1 MFFFNINLIFR
12 ISINK
17 IKDKVSF
24 GTNLTKHFVSK
35 EHIKSDNFKKV
46 FIYLIFLVEQKNN
59 IKEIA
64 NIK

>member
-1 MFFFNINLIFR
+1 MFFFNINLIFKS
-12 ISINK
+12 SINK

-24 GTNLTKHFVSK
+24 ETNLTKCFVSK
-35 EHIKSDNFKKV
+35 EHIKSDNFNKV
-46 FIYLIFLVEQKNN
+46 FIYLIFLFEQKNN

>member
-1 MFFFNINLIFR
+1 MKDR
-12 ISINK
+12 ISIG
-17 IKDKVSF
+17 I
-24 GTNLTKHFVSK
+24 TLTKYFVSK
-35 EHIKSDNFKKV
+35 EHIKSDTFNKV